1 MREFF
6 LNSGIYFEE
15 NVPLK
20 KLTTFG
26 TGGPA
31 RYVVQPKDEREISA
45 VLTYLKQ
52 NDVPYFCL
60 GGGSNVLASDDG
72 FSGVVIVV
80 GRFMSQIFF
89 ENGLLVAQAGAKACQ
104 VAHFACINGLSGAEF
119 LAGIPACMGGAAYMN
134 AGCFDREMSDVVA
147 GVKAADENGEK
158 EFGHARCGFAY
169 RKSAFQSN
177 GMIVTR
183 VLLALKPEKPEKIKA
198 AMKEM
203 LEKKK
208 LTQPLPLARCK
219 SPLP

>member
-80 GRFMSQIFF
+80 GRFMSQIFLKTAC
-89 ENGLLVAQAGAKACQ
+89 LLRRREPRHVRWRISPASTDFR
-104 VAHFACINGLSGAEF
+104 VRSFLRESPRVWAERR
-119 LAGIPACMGGAAYMN
+119 I
-134 AGCFDREMSDVVA
+134 
-147 GVKAADENGEK
+147 
-158 EFGHARCGFAY
+158 
-169 RKSAFQSN
+169 
-177 GMIVTR
+177 
-183 VLLALKPEKPEKIKA
+183 
-198 AMKEM
+198 
-203 LEKKK
+203 
-208 LTQPLPLARCK
+208 
-219 SPLP
+219 

>member
-72 FSGVVIVV
+72 SQGVSGGAFRLHQRTFGGGVSCGNPRVHGRSGVYE
-80 GRFMSQIFF
+80 RR
-89 ENGLLVAQAGAKACQ
+89 LL
-104 VAHFACINGLSGAEF
+104 
-119 LAGIPACMGGAAYMN
+119 
-134 AGCFDREMSDVVA
+134 
-147 GVKAADENGEK
+147 
-158 EFGHARCGFAY
+158 
-169 RKSAFQSN
+169 
-177 GMIVTR
+177 
-183 VLLALKPEKPEKIKA
+183 
-198 AMKEM
+198 
-203 LEKKK
+203 
-208 LTQPLPLARCK
+208 
-219 SPLP
+219 

>member
-134 AGCFDREMSDVVA
+134 AGCFDREMSLRELRLRT
-147 GVKAADENGEK
+147 KTEK
-158 EFGHARCGFAY
+158 RN
-169 RKSAFQSN
+169 S
-177 GMIVTR
+177 VTR
-183 VLLALKPEKPEKIKA
+183 GAALRTENLSFSQTE
-198 AMKEM
+198 
-203 LEKKK
+203 
-208 LTQPLPLARCK
+208 
-219 SPLP
+219 

>member
-89 ENGLLVAQAGAKACQ
+89 ENGLLVAQAGAKAC
-104 VAHFACINGLSGAEF
+104 
-119 LAGIPACMGGAAYMN
+119 
-134 AGCFDREMSDVVA
+134 
-147 GVKAADENGEK
+147 
-158 EFGHARCGFAY
+158 
-169 RKSAFQSN
+169 
-177 GMIVTR
+177 
-183 VLLALKPEKPEKIKA
+183 
-198 AMKEM
+198 
-203 LEKKK
+203 
-208 LTQPLPLARCK
+208 
-219 SPLP
+219 